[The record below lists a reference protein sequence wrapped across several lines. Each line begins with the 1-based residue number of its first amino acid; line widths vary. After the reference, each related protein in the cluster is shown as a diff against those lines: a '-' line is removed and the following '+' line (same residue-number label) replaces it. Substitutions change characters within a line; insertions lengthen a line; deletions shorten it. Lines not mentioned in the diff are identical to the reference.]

1 MKRII
6 AFLLCLSML
15 FSMVPVSTFAA
26 EVDETTPVTEAVTEP
41 AETVPAET
49 QTPETTEEATEA
61 PQESSEVTEAVTEV
75 PEEDPDTDPSATE
88 EPESEETVIEF
99 TWIPQGDLPSEEEL
113 FAGYVEKTYY
123 GESATYG
130 ITAGSRLTGVTKE
143 VYDSMRPQIEEI
155 AAGERSVGL
164 GQFPVCLPFFL
175 NRGKIVLHLF
185 SSLLYEYI

>member
-61 PQESSEVTEAVTEV
+61 PQESTEVTEAVTDV

-113 FAGYVEKTYY
+113 TVNPRSRSAKLRVAEK
-123 GESATYG
+123 
-130 ITAGSRLTGVTKE
+130 I
-143 VYDSMRPQIEEI
+143 
-155 AAGERSVGL
+155 
-164 GQFPVCLPFFL
+164 
-175 NRGKIVLHLF
+175 
-185 SSLLYEYI
+185 